1 MLKEGQ
7 HWATSYALKADEL
20 YTSFPTKKYMSMK
33 AKELPS
39 RFNGDFK
46 VMYGE
51 MFRYFMYLLIK
62 DVIENQVTFK
72 FPPTGDGSSWI
83 EMTPISGDDFI
94 KARQNGAFQDVDF
107 LVSDFTGYQLTYRKS
122 NRYGSWR
129 KRIFVSSKY
138 RDRITELTNKGVGW

>member
-1 MLKEGQ
+1 
-7 HWATSYALKADEL
+7 
-20 YTSFPTKKYMSMK
+20 MK
-33 AKELPS
+33 SKELPS

-83 EMTPISGDDFI
+83 EMTPVSGDDFI